1 MQKVYLKIKDYNVYD
16 QSPNHNIKINIGA
29 RMKVGMIEFELFG
42 DIYKYN
48 LIGFEHITFNQRT
61 EHYFDRTYG
70 NLGAKVVLN
79 F

>member
-1 MQKVYLKIKDYNVYD
+1 LILTIVVFQQKILTKN
-16 QSPNHNIKINIGA
+16 
-29 RMKVGMIEFELFG
+29 
-42 DIYKYN
+42 N

-70 NLGAKVVLN
+70 NLGAKVVFN